1 MAPTM
6 AGRGAHCGCLLVR
19 VHRSLVLA
27 SIGAVGWLAFL
38 PNGPYLVTD
47 QVHLGSGVELW
58 RHVMQYGVA
67 AWTGVILG
75 VVSMHLVCQRIER
88 EFCGDRMDRGSR
100 LGLPVRDRCG
110 DRAVPAVE
118 PWDLVTQPGAVA
130 ATTRD
135 WMRSPLAYVQPT
147 GVELAV
153 GAFFGL
159 AYLTLWSLWPSP
171 GPARA

>member
-6 AGRGAHCGCLLVR
+6 AGRGAHRGCLLVR

-118 PWDLVTQPGAVA
+118 LLGFGDAAGCGGGDDARLDAFAARLRPAAGVA
-130 ATTRD
+130 
-135 WMRSPLAYVQPT
+135 
-147 GVELAV
+147 LAV

-159 AYLTLWSLWPSP
+159 AT
-171 GPARA
+171 